1 MKKSIKEKKPS
12 QELIKKR
19 LDRLSY
25 SNSDLKG
32 LKKIKKKVL

>member
-1 MKKSIKEKKPS
+1 MSKPIKEKKPS
-12 QELIKKR
+12 KELTKKR

-25 SNSDLKG
+25 SNPDLKG